1 MTGGGAEVSDKTGEA
16 FEAWDG
22 YISGVNLELEPPSTP
37 QGENGRQKSGV
48 EFAAQTPR
56 QSGAAALHARIL
68 QAWRTV
74 EFADDEEDSLVEIRL
89 EAVEDGTRLTL
100 HHSQLPAHGAQY
112 EQGWIDN
119 YFEPMKAYFG
129 ELGS

>member
-1 MTGGGAEVSDKTGEA
+1 MEFTLSTTLPATPDEIYRAWLDSAAHAAMTGGGAEVSDKTGEA

-22 YISGVNLELEPPSTP
+22 YISGGNLELEP
-37 QGENGRQKSGV
+37 G
-48 EFAAQTPR
+48 
-56 QSGAAALHARIL
+56 ARIL

-74 EFADDEEDSLVEIRL
+74 EFADDEGDFVVEIRL
-89 EAVEDGTRLTL
+89 EAVEGGTRLTL

-129 ELGS
+129 D